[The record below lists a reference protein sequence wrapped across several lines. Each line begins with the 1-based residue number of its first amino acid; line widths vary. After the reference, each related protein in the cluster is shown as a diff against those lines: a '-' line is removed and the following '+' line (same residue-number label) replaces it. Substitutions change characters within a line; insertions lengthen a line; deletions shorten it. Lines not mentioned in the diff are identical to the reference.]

1 MKYEPRLKAPGA
13 SDKNWIH
20 YTAGGY
26 NYCIKIKGNSCLP
39 NCVGY
44 AWGRWRELLGHYH
57 LLSRGNAEVW
67 YSKNDGYKRGKTPK
81 LGAVIC
87 WEGKGDLAGHVAI
100 VEKVYSNGKIITSN
114 SAYKGTYFYLAEI
127 KPPYNI
133 GSNYIFQGFIYN
145 PNDYEDNPKPSYKY
159 KVGNTVNIN
168 GVYVSSTSSE
178 KLTPLIKRGTITR
191 IEEGARNP
199 YLLDNGNI
207 GWVNDDCITEEIPKT
222 YKTVTNCYWLNL
234 RTSPNYGNN
243 IYKSVPRGTKVE
255 YLGMKNG
262 WAEIIYNGKTLY
274 CGASYLA

>member
-1 MKYEPRLKAPGA
+1 MKYIPRLTSPA
-13 SDKNWIH
+13 SDNKNWIH

-44 AWGRWRELLGHYH
+44 AWGRWRELLGSYH

-67 YSKNDGYKRGKTPK
+67 YYKDDGYKRGATPK

-100 VEKVYSNGKIITSN
+100 VEEVYEDGSILTSN
-114 SAYKGTYFYLAEI
+114 SAYMSTYFYLAKI

-145 PNDYEDNPKPSYKY
+145 PNNYEPIPPEPTHKY
-159 KVGNTVNIN
+159 KIGDTVNIN
-168 GVYVSSTSSE
+168 GVYVSSTSTE
-178 KLTPLIKRGTITR
+178 KLKPLITRGTITR
-191 IEEGARNP
+191 IVEARNP

-207 GWVNDDCITEEIPKT
+207 GWVNDECIIPDVPHV
-222 YKTVTNCYWLNL
+222 YKTVANCYWLNL
-234 RTSPNYGNN
+234 RTTPSYGNN
-243 IYKSVPRGTKVE
+243 IYKSVPKGTVVE
-255 YLGMKNG
+255 YLGMESG
-262 WAEIIYNGKTLY
+262 WAKIIYSGKTLY
-274 CGASYLA
+274 CGSSYLV